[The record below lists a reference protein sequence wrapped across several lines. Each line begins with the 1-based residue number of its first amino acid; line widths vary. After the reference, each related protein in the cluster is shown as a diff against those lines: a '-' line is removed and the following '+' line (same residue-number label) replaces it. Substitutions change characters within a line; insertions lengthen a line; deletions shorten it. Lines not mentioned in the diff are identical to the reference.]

1 MIDLVAVGHVTVD
14 ETPSGIRPGGSA
26 YYAALTAHR
35 LGLRVGLLT
44 AVAPDYRLDV
54 FPDGI
59 EVMVVPSPQT
69 TRYRVGEAPS
79 RNSKAARTLTLLS
92 RAVDLEAEHLPVPW
106 RQPPLAVL

>member
-44 AVAPDYRLDV
+44 AVAPDYSLDV

-59 EVMVVPSPQT
+59 EVMVVSSPHT
-69 TRYRVGEAPS
+69 TRYRLGDAPS
-79 RNSKAARTLTLLS
+79 RNSKAARIAGNS
-92 RAVDLEAEHLPVPW
+92 RKKEFKTSVSFLKVGGS
-106 RQPPLAVL
+106 